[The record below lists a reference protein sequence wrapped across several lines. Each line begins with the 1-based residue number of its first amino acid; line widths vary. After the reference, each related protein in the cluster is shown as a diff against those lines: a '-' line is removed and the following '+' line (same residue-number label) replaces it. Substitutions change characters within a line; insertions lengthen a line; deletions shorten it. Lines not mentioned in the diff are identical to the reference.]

1 MTSHGV
7 SWPKLKV
14 RGDFH
19 GIEKQ
24 YREREM
30 EREKERRGV
39 CGEVK
44 PEEAGFVGS
53 QK

>member
-1 MTSHGV
+1 MALVMCIS
-7 SWPKLKV
+7 
-14 RGDFH
+14 
-19 GIEKQ
+19 EKQ

-30 EREKERRGV
+30 EREKERGGL